1 MVSLTPEK
9 KMKSKKTKKIL
20 GGVAIAAVSLGCL
33 GLAGIANAAATTGT
47 TTGST
52 STTSDA
58 YQLGSQ
64 TGAMGGSQTIHVS
77 VSKAQGSTLQS
88 HVLEYI
94 KIGSY
99 FGHGDT
105 FSTQAASQDIENVLY
120 SFATS
125 ANGGLKTAF
134 PDAAYSASDGEA
146 LNWMLTENSGGTFLG
161 ADASGQAVSTNTDYA
176 VRLLAN
182 WLYSN
187 MRSLGAS
194 PNKITLQDLSTSN
207 GYQEGTFQVDTPGVY
222 LIIDTSDVNQSLPIL
237 LSTMPSSGYQIP
249 QSMTDFVTNNIALKT
264 QDPQSV
270 PFKQFVTGA
279 VYPTTSGADFTDTGS
294 LSGSD
299 SSTIGSSNL
308 VTYQVSNVLPNTNGY
323 PSYTYNFIDYP
334 GMGLTL
340 NIQGGENMYV
350 AGIPISTLVSKGTM
364 ISETMSGTTKQYGT
378 GQNALSSM
386 PDLVGAASQG
396 SELKVSL
403 NEASMQYIQDNGY
416 QTSNVDG
423 NKINFAKC
431 TSNTTPA
438 QAVNGS
444 TNKMAGGADGGA
456 SSYTGQTVASPK
468 GENQNKNTDTETQ
481 STGELFGLTYQ
492 GYLNQGV
499 GTAMSNGAPGT
510 YASNTAETQ
519 NNGSTPLSSGTIH
532 LTTSGGYNGGS
543 TNGSGKAQGTTQT
556 NPGDTTNSNHGV
568 PTIHTAG
575 AGINWMKIWGSG
587 SVATGAEFY
596 LTRPATAPGNSS
608 GKSQYL
614 YATGSGWGW
623 TTNKDNAQM
632 IEAATLYNGT
642 SADAVNPA
650 AAGGLFE
657 ISGLASG
664 VTYTVTEAKAAT
676 GADPNAL
683 PSFTVTLNSD
693 GTETVS
699 STSGSL
705 NLVNNTPG
713 GNPFNS
719 NTYNTVENVK
729 SLSGLPLTG
738 GAGILTGVIAAVV
751 LFGTAGIVLVVYKK
765 RKARD

>member
-1 MVSLTPEK
+1 
-9 KMKSKKTKKIL
+9 MKSKKTKKIL

-33 GLAGIANAAATTGT
+33 GLAGIANAATTTGT

-64 TGAMGGSQTIHVS
+64 TGAMTGSQTITVS
-77 VSKAQGSTLQS
+77 TSKAQGETLS
-88 HVLEYI
+88 DHHLEYI

-105 FSTQAASQDIENVLY
+105 FSTQAASQDIENELY
-120 SFATS
+120 SFATAAS
-125 ANGGLKTAF
+125 GGLKTAF
-134 PDAAYSASDGEA
+134 PDAAYAASDGEA
-146 LNWMLTENSGGTFLG
+146 LNWMLTENDGGTFLG
-161 ADASGQAVSTNTDYA
+161 ADASGQAVGTSTDYA

-182 WLYSN
+182 WLYTN
-187 MRSLGAS
+187 IGSLGAT
-194 PNKITLQDLSTSN
+194 PTQITLNDLSTAN
-207 GYQEGTFQVDTPGVY
+207 GYQTGTFSVDSPGVY
-222 LIIDTSDVNQSLPIL
+222 LIVDTSNVNQSLPIL
-237 LSTMPSSGYQIP
+237 LSTMPTKGYQIP
-249 QSMTDFVTNNIALKT
+249 TSMTDFVTNNIALKT
-264 QDPQSV
+264 QDPQAAPV
-270 PFKQFVTGA
+270 KQFVSDAT
-279 VYPTTSGADFTDTGS
+279 YPTASGADFSDTGS
-294 LSGSD
+294 LTGTM

-340 NIQGGENMYV
+340 SIQGGKNMYV
-350 AGIPISTLVSKGTM
+350 AGIPISTLVSKGTV
-364 ISETMSGTTKQYGT
+364 IFETMGGKTTTYGT
-378 GQNALSSM
+378 ASGDTALTSM
-386 PDLVGAASQG
+386 PDLVGAASNA

-423 NKINFAKC
+423 QKINFAKFS
-431 TSNTTPA
+431 SNTTPA
-438 QAVNGS
+438 QAVNGT
-444 TNKMAGGADGGA
+444 TNKMAGGANGGA
-456 SSYTGQTVASPK
+456 SSYTGQTVAAAK
-468 GENQNKNTDTETQ
+468 GENGNKDTTTATQ
-481 STGELFGLTYQ
+481 ATGELFGLTYQ
-492 GYLNQGV
+492 GYLNQGS
-499 GTAMSNGAPGT
+499 GTTMSNNAMPTTGAT
-510 YASNTAETQ
+510 NTAETQ
-519 NNGSTPLSSGTIH
+519 NNGSTPMSSSQLP
-532 LTTSGGYNGGS
+532 LTTSGGYNGTD
-543 TNGSGKAQGTTQT
+543 TNGSGKKQGTTQVNPT
-556 NPGDTTNSNHGV
+556 NTTHSQDGI
-568 PTIHTAG
+568 PTKDSAG

-587 SVATGAEFY
+587 SVATGAAFY
-596 LTRPATAPGNSS
+596 VTRPASAPGNTS
-608 GKSQYL
+608 GAMQYL

-623 TTNKDNAQM
+623 TTNKSNAQM

-642 SADAVNPA
+642 DSAVNPK

-657 ISGLASG
+657 ITGLASG
-664 VTYTVTEAKAAT
+664 VTYTVTEAQAAT

-683 PSFTVTLNSD
+683 PSFQVTLNSD

-719 NTYNTVENVK
+719 NMYNTVENVK